1 MPTPEWLKKW
11 KQVKEKT
18 VSPVDLNTYFEES
31 EIAGKQLAVMEIGP
45 CSLPS
50 GKILVRDPLVYLAD
64 RKEKPYFLTAPAG
77 TYQTEVCVVK
87 PDKSGDCA
95 RYAAVRLKFT
105 GKRPVWFYEALIG
118 HENLNDLEG
127 GEYFGFNVDAGFGCI
142 CDEVLHQAICDWSE
156 QWDREHPDAYQYYD
170 YFAPLFAENYKAYPE
185 FQREDGDFLN
195 WQIPGTKYHLPIFQ
209 SGFGDGVYP
218 VYWGM
223 DGTGNISQIVIQF
236 IDIELAYGEETA
248 EE

>member
-87 PDKSGDCA
+87 PDESGDCA

-127 GEYFGFNVDAGFGCI
+127 GEYFGFNVDAGLGCI
-142 CDEVLHQAICDWSE
+142 CDEVLHQAICDWSG
-156 QWDREHPDAYQYYD
+156 QWDREHPDANQYYD
-170 YFAPLFAENYKAYPE
+170 YFAPLFAENYKAYPK

-223 DGTGNISQIVIQF
+223 DETGNISQIVIQF
-236 IDIELAYGEETA
+236 INIELAYGEETA

>member
-1 MPTPEWLKKW
+1 MPAPEWLKKW

-50 GKILVRDPLVYLAD
+50 GEILVRDPLVYLAD
-64 RKEKPYFLTAPAG
+64 R
-77 TYQTEVCVVK
+77 
-87 PDKSGDCA
+87 A

-127 GEYFGFNVDAGFGCI
+127 GEYFGFNVDAGWGCI

-156 QWDREHPDAYQYYD
+156 QWDREHPDANQYYD